1 MMRLGIYGGTFNPI
15 HSGHLIIAQTACSQC
30 DLNQLLFVP
39 SARPPHKHHTPL
51 IAPEHRYAMAVLA
64 TQDDPRFG
72 ISDMELQRP
81 GLSYTVETLRALQQA
96 HGLNCALFFLIGADR
111 LVDIDSWHSG
121 DEIFE
126 MAQVVVVPRAGADL
140 GRTPADL
147 RDRVILLPGPHTDIS
162 STDVRQR
169 VLAGQ
174 SIKNLVPDPV
184 EVYIR
189 KHRLYQA

>member
-1 MMRLGIYGGTFNPI
+1 
-15 HSGHLIIAQTACSQC
+15 
-30 DLNQLLFVP
+30 
-39 SARPPHKHHTPL
+39 
-51 IAPEHRYAMAVLA
+51 MAVLA

-189 KHRLYQA
+189 KHRLYQT